1 MINEH
6 NEIGKV
12 IKFYRE
18 LKHLSQAKLATEIGV
33 SQRNVSYYESGDH
46 VPPADVLKKLAVI
59 FGITMDELVGT
70 KKMNSNGN
78 CENYF
83 YEEGLANWN
92 IKQKS
97 KEKGLSYEDVLEKT
111 CIKKERFNLLW
122 YRDAQPIAEE
132 LIRFSE
138 VLDVSIDFLLD
149 NSQREHMTAEEEII
163 LLYYK
168 KFPEEIMELLSSFTA
183 LSIRDRKKV
192 LGKCLDLEDEATT
205 KNGAPFSEESLFSS
219 VAADE
224 ALKKTGTENMGK

>member
-1 MINEH
+1 MINE
-6 NEIGKV
+6 NNAIGNV
-12 IKFYRE
+12 IKYFRE
-18 LKHLSQAKLATEIGV
+18 VKHLSQAKLAEQIGV

-46 VPPADVLKKLAVI
+46 IPPADVLKKLAII
-59 FGITMDELVGT
+59 FGITVDELVGT

-83 YEEGLANWN
+83 YEDGLANWN

-111 CIKKERFNLLW
+111 CINKERFDLLW
-122 YRDAQPIAEE
+122 YGNVQPIAEE

-149 NSQREHMTAEEEII
+149 NSQRELMTAEEEII

-168 KFPEEIMELLSSFTA
+168 KFPSEIMELLNSFCS
-183 LSIRDRKKV
+183 LSKKDRTRI
-192 LGKCLDLEDEATT
+192 LGKCFDLEQE
-205 KNGAPFSEESLFSS
+205 SES

-224 ALKKTGTENMGK
+224 PLKKTGTTNTGK